1 MKVASQELKALE
13 KFGLRVGFDQ
23 ELCELV

>member
-13 KFGLRVGFDQ
+13 KFGLRVGFE